1 MYPRININLE
11 KLKKNCLLMK
21 KYAKENGIEKI
32 MPVVKVA
39 AGDLNVAKVF
49 VDCGFEYIC
58 DSRIENLKLYQMFNV
73 KKVLLRLP
81 SLSEIDD
88 VITYSDLSLN
98 SEIRTVIS
106 LNDAAKKQNKKYEII
121 FMFDLGDL
129 REGVFYKDSY
139 YEDIKT
145 ILNLKNIVLKGIG
158 TNLTCYGGVV
168 PSRNV
173 LNRLVKIKE
182 DIESSFNIRL
192 DLISGGNSSSVFL
205 FGKNEIPKEVN
216 SLRLGEAIFFGKETS
231 YSTLIPGFNYQ
242 VFTLETEIIECK
254 TKPSFPDGEMSINSF
269 GEKVEIED
277 KGLMKRAILAIGKQD
292 VQLNNIFPIDKRI
305 EIIGGSSDHLIL
317 DVTNTDYKV
326 GDILEFDLNYPGL
339 LHLMNS
345 PYIKRNYK

>member
-58 DSRIENLKLYQMFNV
+58 DSRIENLKLYSKFNV

-168 PSRNV
+168 PSRNI